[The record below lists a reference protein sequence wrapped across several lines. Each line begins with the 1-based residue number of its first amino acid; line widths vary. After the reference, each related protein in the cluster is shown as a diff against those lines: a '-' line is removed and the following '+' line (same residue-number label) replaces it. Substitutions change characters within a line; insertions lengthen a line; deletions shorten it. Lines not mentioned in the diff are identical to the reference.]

1 MRHFRIVFPA
11 FTLPVRVAGFWETL
25 RKKFEKTFGKI
36 WKITEKVLTFA
47 AVFRKGPAA
56 GRGPLPKKNRKK
68 LRKNLEDNR
77 ESPYLC
83 SRFPTE
89 PGSRNK
95 SDL

>member
-11 FTLPVRVAGFWETL
+11 VTLPARVAGLWEAL

-36 WKITEKVLTFA
+36 WKIAEKVLTFA

-56 GRGPLPKKNRKK
+56 GRGPLPKKNRKNF
-68 LRKNLEDNR
+68 RKNLEDNQK
-77 ESPYLC
+77 SPYLC
-83 SRFPTE
+83 SRFPAE
-89 PGSRNK
+89 PGSRKK

>member
-11 FTLPVRVAGFWETL
+11 VTLPARVAGFREAL

-36 WKITEKVLTFA
+36 WKITEKALTFA

-68 LRKNLEDNR
+68 LSVKFGR
-77 ESPYLC
+77 
-83 SRFPTE
+83 
-89 PGSRNK
+89 
-95 SDL
+95 

>member
-11 FTLPVRVAGFWETL
+11 VTLPARVAGSWEAL

-56 GRGPLPKKNRKK
+56 GRGPLPKKSRKK
-68 LRKNLEDNR
+68 LSKKFGR
-77 ESPYLC
+77 
-83 SRFPTE
+83 
-89 PGSRNK
+89 
-95 SDL
+95 

>member
-1 MRHFRIVFPA
+1 MFFRR
-11 FTLPVRVAGFWETL
+11 LPLSARVTGFREAL

-68 LRKNLEDNR
+68 TFEKIWKITEKVLTFAAAFPLNR
-77 ESPYLC
+77 GAGTRAIFDE
-83 SRFPTE
+83 FT
-89 PGSRNK
+89 
-95 SDL
+95 